1 MDCYSGAGDQSITV
15 SAVIELM
22 FLSVR
27 MTAGALERMAVDPTE
42 LSHHRCESVRTSEWS
57 FARTIH
63 PRRFGL

>member
-27 MTAGALERMAVDPTE
+27 MTAGALERMAVDPT
-42 LSHHRCESVRTSEWS
+42 
-57 FARTIH
+57 
-63 PRRFGL
+63 